1 MLPLRC
7 RIYPFFIPLN
17 KSNASTSKVSYRIYF
32 QEWTLP
38 GFVIKCVVFSLAF
51 SLDDKFTNAFLKPKK
66 PRLLWEEK
74 HNLKV
79 VYTDLVLPKIWI
91 KEIQCCVY
99 RLNSLLLFWVA
110 FCWQREH
117 FALYQNPYIAGNN
130 CGIHFA
136 SPEFSPLFFYLLRI
150 IL

>member
-79 VYTDLVLPKIWI
+79 VYTDLVLPKI
-91 KEIQCCVY
+91 
-99 RLNSLLLFWVA
+99 
-110 FCWQREH
+110 
-117 FALYQNPYIAGNN
+117 
-130 CGIHFA
+130 
-136 SPEFSPLFFYLLRI
+136 
-150 IL
+150 